1 MLELKKIS
9 KSYKTGSFVQQA
21 LKEVSIQFRNNEFVA
36 ILGAS
41 GSGKTTL
48 IQILGL
54 LDELTEGKY
63 YIDGI
68 VDSIIPKLVRTGM
81 NPSDFN
87 RALEALCDVS
97 YKQMEELQ

>member
-1 MLELKKIS
+1 ML
-9 KSYKTGSFVQQA
+9 YKF
-21 LKEVSIQFRNNEFVA
+21 
-36 ILGAS
+36 
-41 GSGKTTL
+41 
-48 IQILGL
+48 
-54 LDELTEGKY
+54 